1 MDLTSGALS
10 FARYA
15 FPPNELGYCGPDG
28 ASLLLEHATSGA
40 EHPEIIRRARE
51 FDGAWPYLETIAAA
65 CGIDDPLDARVVEA
79 YWVGSDLLE
88 RVDPEV
94 FLTTLAAKFAGQVGG
109 VWDRVSAS
117 AGPLAHHSFHV
128 FAVYP
133 WFGLLGGGSDVP
145 LSVLESC
152 RIRWGTVV
160 AIDGDHA
167 VVRSQPLSWDGSV
180 LSLGAEREE
189 SVRWSDGGRS
199 LQARLET
206 GDQVS
211 LHWDWV
217 CERLSEDQVN
227 ELARCSARQLD
238 VVNAHN
244 RASVRG

>member
-1 MDLTSGALS
+1 MSRLGAVR

-15 FPPNELGYCGPDG
+15 YPPNELGYCGPTG
-28 ASLLLEHATSGA
+28 AAAMLEEEATD
-40 EHPEIIRRARE
+40 EIERRARE
-51 FDGAWPYLETIAAA
+51 FEGAWVYLELLAEA
-65 CGIDDPLDARVVEA
+65 GGFRDPLAEEVVEA

-88 RVDPEV
+88 RVDPHI
-94 FLTTLAAKFAGQVGG
+94 LLATLAAKFAGQVGG
-109 VWDRVSAS
+109 VWDRVSAA
-117 AGPLAHHSFHV
+117 AGALAHHSFHV

-133 WFGLLGGGSDVP
+133 WFGLLGSGSDVP

-160 AIDGDHA
+160 AIDGEHA
-167 VVRSQPLSWDGSV
+167 VVRSQPLSWDGSA

-189 SVRWSDGGRS
+189 SVRWSDRGRS

-217 CERLSEDQVN
+217 CERLSEDQVD

-238 VVNAHN
+238 VVNAYG